1 MAGKTSYS
9 VTDLQKMLEKQHAEL
24 DKLKSRREKLAADL
38 AECDSRISELNGA
51 GAGAVGTGGD
61 GVGVKRATKKK
72 KVARAKKGGG
82 KRVRNQPSLRKVIMD
97 VLPSAKKPLPLDEV
111 MEKVLATGYRS
122 NAGNF
127 RQVVYLNLYNL
138 AKKGEINHDSKT
150 KLYSV

>member
-24 DKLKSRREKLAADL
+24 DKLRTRREKLSADL
-38 AECDSRISELNGA
+38 AECDARISELNGA
-51 GAGAVGTGGD
+51 GAAAAGGTAVGT
-61 GVGVKRATKKK
+61 KRATKKK
-72 KVARAKKGGG
+72 KKVTRTKKAGG

-97 VLPSAKKPLPLDEV
+97 VLPGAKKPLTLDEV

-150 KLYSV
+150 KLYSA